1 VRGLLGRLG
10 VRGGAVVGIVVLVL
24 GIVVIA
30 RLAGASPNTQS
41 YSSGTQPNPTID
53 PTAGDDGVVGDGV
66 PLPTQTATSTVPA
79 AVLSPYPD
87 DGEVTAAA
95 TAFAKAWLRRDL
107 SARAWHSGIAPLVT
121 ESVAQSLDGVDPS
134 SVPANRILG
143 GPKILKRED
152 LFARVGVSLDTG
164 TLLLEL
170 SKHDKRWLVES
181 VDWEL
186 A

>member
-10 VRGGAVVGIVVLVL
+10 VRGGVVVGFLGLVL
-24 GIVVIA
+24 GIVAIA
-30 RLAGASPNTQS
+30 RLAETGPNTQS
-41 YSSGTQPNPTID
+41 YSSGTQPKSAID

-66 PLPTQTATSTVPA
+66 PLPTLTVTSAVPA

-87 DGEVTAAA
+87 DGDLTAAA
-95 TAFAKAWLRRDL
+95 KAFATAWLRRDL
-107 SARAWHSGIAPLVT
+107 SAKAWHSGIAPLVT

-134 SVPANRILG
+134 NVPANRILG
-143 GPKILKRED
+143 GPKILKRGD
-152 LFARVGVSLDTG
+152 LFARVGVPLDTG

-170 SKHDKRWLVES
+170 YKHDKRWLVES

>member
-1 VRGLLGRLG
+1 
-10 VRGGAVVGIVVLVL
+10 VVGLVVLVL

-30 RLAGASPNTQS
+30 RLAGAGPNTQS

-53 PTAGDDGVVGDGV
+53 PTAGDDGVVGDGT
-66 PLPTQTATSTVPA
+66 PLPIQTATSTVPA
-79 AVLSPYPD
+79 AALSPYPD

-95 TAFAKAWLRRDL
+95 TAFATAWLRRDL

-143 GPKILKRED
+143 GPKILKRGD